1 MANELAAQGC
11 RDSPALQAF
20 YANTLAHV
28 AAQKAAGGEVAAK
41 YDSLQV

>member
-1 MANELAAQGC
+1 MAAEAC

-28 AAQKAAGGEVAAK
+28 AVQKAVGGEVGAK